1 MLDPA
6 VLAARCGRRFLRR
19 ARRPAL
25 LMGWRRVML
34 RREPFPTLRRARG
47 GQVQGVII
55 RLCGGPLRR
64 LMAYEGAAYRLRPV
78 RPPAG
83 GTRTCRCNGLDHL
96 PLAGAL
102 LIVHPVRN
110 RCDFVDVDQLWLN
123 ARRVER
129 WHDAGVRT
137 VQDHTANGGGNVGSR
152 QEGLGH

>member
-1 MLDPA
+1 MPATEAAAVEVFLYGTLLDPA
-6 VLAARCGRRFLRR
+6 VLAARCGRRFARR

-78 RPPAG
+78 RPRQPGRGPAVAMAWIVY
-83 GTRTCRCNGLDHL
+83 
-96 PLAGAL
+96 PLLA
-102 LIVHPVRN
+102 H
-110 RCDFVDVDQLWLN
+110 C
-123 ARRVER
+123 
-129 WHDAGVRT
+129 
-137 VQDHTANGGGNVGSR
+137 
-152 QEGLGH
+152 